1 MNLLPKVPRIRL
13 LELPHPPRIIDF
25 GDPRLADL
33 LGRLAPRGAAGENA
47 QQPAAP
53 SPEPPPVYWRSMFV

>member
-33 LGRLAPRGAAGENA
+33 LGRLAPRGAAGDGA
-47 QQPAAP
+47 QQPAPAP
-53 SPEPPPVYWRSMFV
+53 SEPPPPYWRSMFV